1 MARLPIARRIGA
13 ENFPTAGRPAPGWSD
28 EQVSM
33 TLDQKSA
40 PVLVI
45 GGPTATGKS
54 ALAVALA
61 ERLNGEVINGDSMQ
75 VYRGLPILTAQPDA
89 ATRAR
94 APHRLYGEL
103 ELDERCSAGRWQ
115 SMAIAAIGQARA
127 AGRVPIVVGGTGLY
141 LRALMGGLADIPD
154 MPAELRAEITQQL
167 DEMGA
172 AAFHA
177 AFAKQ
182 DPEMAARLM
191 PTDRQ
196 RLIRAAEVLAAT
208 RRSLADWQRETRP
221 ATLDGAPLTFR
232 TVLVSPPREALYAA
246 CDARFAAMIGHGAIE
261 EARGAAEQGLSD
273 ALPGMKALGLRELMA
288 HVRGETDLDEAVR
301 RAQSATRHYA
311 KRQVTWFSRQFITDY
326 LIEEKL
332 SERRV
337 RDSIPI
343 VIKFFLTPEI

>member
-1 MARLPIARRIGA
+1 
-13 ENFPTAGRPAPGWSD
+13 
-28 EQVSM
+28 M
-33 TLDQKSA
+33 TGEGYQNSP

-61 ERLNGEVINGDSMQ
+61 ERLDGEVINGDSMQ

-94 APHRLYGEL
+94 APHRLYGVLGL
-103 ELDERCSAGRWQ
+103 EERCSAGRWQ
-115 SMAIAAIGQARA
+115 SMALTAIGEARA

-154 MPAELRAEITQQL
+154 IPAELRAEIALQL

-172 AAFHA
+172 PAFHA
-177 AFAKQ
+177 AFARQ

-208 RRSLADWQRETRP
+208 GRSLADWQRETRP
-221 ATLDGAPLTFR
+221 ALAGGMPLTFR
-232 TVLVSPPREALYAA
+232 TVLVNPPREAVYAA
-246 CDARFAAMIGHGAIE
+246 CDARFALMV
-261 EARGAAEQGLSD
+261 ARGALDEAREAAERGLSD
-273 ALPGMKALGLRELMA
+273 SLPGMRALGLRELMA
-288 HVRGETDLDEAVR
+288 HVRAECGLDEAIS
-301 RAQSATRHYA
+301 RAQGATRHYA

-326 LIEEKL
+326 TITEKL
-332 SERRV
+332 SE
-337 RDSIPI
+337 STIQNFIPI
-343 VIKFFLTPEI
+343 VINLFLTPTV